1 MNELVL
7 TLVIAGRRT
16 AIRAPDV
23 HSVVELGA
31 VSPVPRAPA
40 HVRGLTALRSAA
52 MTVID
57 CALALGLPS
66 NDENPVGRRAAVI
79 EDNGHLYALLVD
91 DVDDVV
97 ASHTAPVP
105 VPGDAGTG
113 WEGAAHGMIETA
125 SGPALLIDPRVF
137 TQCEPSERAA

>member
-7 TLVIAGRRT
+7 ILTIAGRRT
-16 AIRAPDV
+16 ALRAPEV
-23 HSVVELGA
+23 HSVVELDT

-40 HVRGLTALRSAA
+40 FVLGLTALRSAA

-57 CALALGLPS
+57 CAQALGLSSARSAP
-66 NDENPVGRRAAVI
+66 EGRRAAVI
-79 EDNGHLYALLVD
+79 EAQGHLYALLVD

-97 ASHTAPVP
+97 ESRTAPAP

-113 WEGAAHGMIETA
+113 WEIAALGMIETA
-125 SGPALLIDPRVF
+125 SGPALLIDPAVF
-137 TQCEPSERAA
+137 LRPEPTARAA